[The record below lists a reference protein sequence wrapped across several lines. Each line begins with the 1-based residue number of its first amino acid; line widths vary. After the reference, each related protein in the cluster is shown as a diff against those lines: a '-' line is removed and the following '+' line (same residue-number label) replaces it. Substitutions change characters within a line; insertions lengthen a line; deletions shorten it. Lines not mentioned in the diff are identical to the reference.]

1 VRAIGYWLL
10 AIGPFLSP
18 AVLAQR
24 PLAPSPQ
31 PLAPPPGSELTV
43 TLLTYETGERVW
55 ERFGHNAIWIHNAA
69 TGVDDHYDYGRFS
82 FERRH
87 FVLRFLQGRMW
98 YSMGHESDV
107 AAWVALYAGHGR
119 KIWAQELNLTPA
131 QRLALRGFL
140 EWNWRPEN
148 REYFYD
154 YYRDNCSTR
163 IRDAIDRVIG
173 GAIRRYGRKPSAM
186 TWRDE
191 TRRLN
196 QHNVLLYTGLLLG
209 LGQPVDVVMSRWE
222 QMFLP
227 GRLREH
233 LDSVSVIGPAGSP
246 ESLVR
251 SERVLNEGGR
261 WPVPDRPSSWIL
273 RYAII
278 GLLVGGLFARLGR
291 TRVFLPLATLWAL
304 LAGLGGALLTYL
316 AGFSYHIAAHRN
328 ENLLLLNLFSL
339 ALAVL
344 LPAALRGRSWALRPA
359 RRLALL
365 SVSLAGLALLL
376 KLLPWFPQH
385 NFEVIALVLPIHAG
399 LWLGLEQA
407 VGKSES
413 RKVGSN

>member
-1 VRAIGYWLL
+1 VSAGLL
-10 AIGPFLSP
+10 AIGYRL
-18 AVLAQR
+18 
-24 PLAPSPQ
+24 LAPGLLAFPSPSHPSPFTSQ
-31 PLAPPPGSELTV
+31 APGSELTV

-55 ERFGHNAIWIHNAA
+55 ERFGHNAIWIHNAE
-69 TGVDDHYDYGRFS
+69 TGADDHYDYGRFS

-98 YSMGHESDV
+98 YSMGRESNV
-107 AAWVALYAGHGR
+107 AGWIALYAGHGR

-131 QRLALRGFL
+131 QRVTLREFL

-173 GAIRRYGRKPSAM
+173 GAIRRYGEQPSGM

-196 QHNVLLYTGLLLG
+196 QHNVPLYTGLLLG
-209 LGQPVDVVMSRWE
+209 LGQPVDVLMSRWE

-233 LDSVSVIGPAGSP
+233 LDSVSVIGPGGSAQ
-246 ESLVR
+246 SLVL
-251 SERVLNEGGR
+251 SERVLNQGGR
-261 WPVPDRPSSWIL
+261 WPVPERPSSWIL
-273 RYAII
+273 GYAIT
-278 GLLVGGLFARLGR
+278 GLLVGGLLAALGR
-291 TRVFLPLATLWAL
+291 TGAFLPLATLWPL
-304 LAGLGGALLTYL
+304 LAGLGGVLLTYL
-316 AGFSYHIAAHRN
+316 AGFSYHAAAHRN

-344 LPAALRGRSWALRPA
+344 LPAALRGRSWAPRPA

-365 SVSLAGLALLL
+365 SASLAVLALLL

-385 NFEVIALVLPIHAG
+385 NLEVIALVLPIHAG
-399 LWLGLEQA
+399 LWLGLERA
-407 VGKSES
+407 LGKPGGREAG
-413 RKVGSN
+413 R